1 MANSSLSR
9 TQGGI
14 SGPAGKNVAPMYKE
28 QEQKKKKNS
37 ILNEIKKTATY
48 LVTPRTYRD
57 GTPKPG
63 GGV

>member
-14 SGPAGKNVAPMYKE
+14 SGSAGRNVAPDYKE
-28 QEQKKKKNS
+28 QGNKKNS
-37 ILNEIKKTATY
+37 FIDEIKKTARY

-57 GTPKPG
+57 GSKKPG

>member
-14 SGPAGKNVAPMYKE
+14 SGSAGKNVAPIYKE
-28 QEQKKKKNS
+28 QGQGKKKNS
-37 ILNEIKKTATY
+37 FIDEVKKTAKY

-57 GTPKPG
+57 GTRKPS

>member
-1 MANSSLSR
+1 MSGLSR

-14 SGPAGKNVAPMYKE
+14 SGSAGKNVTPIHKP
-28 QEQKKKKNS
+28 QKNIGKS
-37 ILNEIKKTATY
+37 IIGEIKKTAKH

-57 GTPKPG
+57 GTRKPG

>member
-14 SGPAGKNVAPMYKE
+14 SGSAGKNVAPGYKE
-28 QEQKKKKNS
+28 QGQKKKKNS
-37 ILNEIKKTATY
+37 IMDEIKKTAKY

>member
-14 SGPAGKNVAPMYKE
+14 SGSAGRNVAPGYKE
-28 QEQKKKKNS
+28 QGQKKKKTS
-37 ILNEIKKTATY
+37 ILNEIKKTAKY
-48 LVTPRTYRD
+48 LVTPHTHRN
-57 GTPKPG
+57 GTSKPG

>member
-1 MANSSLSR
+1 MAGLSR
-9 TQGGI
+9 TEGGI
-14 SGPAGKNVAPMYKE
+14 SGSAGKNVAPMYKE
-28 QEQKKKKNS
+28 QKQKKKKNS
-37 ILNEIKKTATY
+37 IINEIKKTARY